1 MYCTLHVSVSPHL
14 CFQVLLSVT
23 LKWSSLCSNH
33 CSLGRGRPL
42 GGGARRPCRCLEAA
56 EAKVMEVTSISVD
69 TNMLDTLCLV
79 PIPRILVGFKELLT
93 FKFWILLKVG
103 FRISSYFSNNL
114 VGVAFPDAR

>member
-56 EAKVMEVTSISVD
+56 EAKVMEVTNSSAD
-69 TNMLDTLCLV
+69 TNMLDTCH
-79 PIPRILVGFKELLT
+79 GGLLYS
-93 FKFWILLKVG
+93 FY
-103 FRISSYFSNNL
+103 SENFSRGQRTL
-114 VGVAFPDAR
+114 DF

>member
-56 EAKVMEVTSISVD
+56 EARVMEVTSNSVD
-69 TNMLDTLCLV
+69 TNMLDTCYDVTGPLFAV
-79 PIPRILVGFKELLT
+79 PILRILVGVKELLT
-93 FKFWILLKVG
+93 FKI
-103 FRISSYFSNNL
+103 
-114 VGVAFPDAR
+114 